1 MADPRDGISA
11 VSDRL
16 DGSRLSLSLEIK
28 PGTPQNRFPQR
39 RVWKR
44 GAERAGKSCLSVRA
58 PPPAEMED
66 NVFYKTGIG
75 GGGGELDPSGF
86 SVDLGS

>member
-28 PGTPQNRFPQR
+28 PSTPQNRFPQR
-39 RVWKR
+39 QVWKR

-66 NVFYKTGIG
+66 NVFIKRALV
-75 GGGGELDPSGF
+75 GEGVS
-86 SVDLGS
+86 